1 MSEEELYRA
10 RLSKLEAL
18 EAKGVDPWPV
28 RFDRTHVAAELH
40 NTYSDLEAGG
50 ESGATVRVAGR
61 LMSSR
66 TQGKVAFGDLLD
78 ASGKIQLFVA
88 PEGVEGFDA
97 LDEGD
102 FVGASGEVIRTK
114 RGELS
119 VRTTEVVLLA
129 KALRPLPDK
138 WHGLQDVEVRF
149 RQRYL
154 DLLANP
160 DARRIADLRI
170 EAVRATRNFLD
181 ARGFSEVETPVL
193 HPIPGGAAAEPFVT
207 HFNAIDSDMYLRVA
221 TELYLKR
228 LIVGGLERVYE
239 IGRTFRNE
247 GLSYKYNPEFTMLEA
262 YQAYADYGDM
272 MELVQSLVQDVA
284 RETTGGTKTTFRGND
299 IDLGG
304 QWRRVTMLDLVSEA
318 TGTKIDLDTPVTDLR
333 ETCARFGVE
342 VQPWWGA
349 GMLIGELHDKVGE
362 RTIVE
367 PTIVQDYPIDISPL
381 ARRHRDDPRLT
392 ERFEPIVCGMEIGN
406 AFSELN
412 DPIDQRRRFEAQMQA
427 REHGDVEANPIDE
440 PFIRALEYGMPPTG
454 GLGVG
459 IDRVVMVLAGVPSIR
474 EVILFPAL
482 RPETAD
488 ETNDE
493 PDGG

>member
-18 EAKGVDPWPV
+18 QAAGVDVWPV
-28 RFDRTHVAAELH
+28 RFDRTHVAGELH
-40 NTYSDLEAGG
+40 DKYKDLEPGG

-66 TQGKVAFGDLLD
+66 TQGKVAFGDLVD
-78 ASGKIQLFVA
+78 ASGKIQLFVS
-88 PEGVEGFDA
+88 PEGVDSFDS

-102 FVGASGEVIRTK
+102 LVGATGEVIRTK

-119 VRTTEVVLLA
+119 VRTIDVVLLA

-154 DLLANP
+154 DLVANP
-160 DARRIADLRI
+160 DARRIAELRI
-170 EAVRATRNFLD
+170 ETVRAMRSFLD

-207 HFNAIDSDMYLRVA
+207 HFNAIQRDMYLRVA

-262 YQAYADYGDM
+262 YQAYADYNDM
-272 MELVQSLVQDVA
+272 MELAQSLVQDVA
-284 RETTGGTKTTFRGND
+284 HETIGDTKTTFRGHD

-304 QWRRVTMLDLVSEA
+304 EWRRVTMIDLVSAA
-318 TGTKIDLDTPVTDLR
+318 TSTRIDLDTPVTELR

-349 GMLIGELHDKVGE
+349 GMLIGELHDKVAE
-362 RTIVE
+362 KTIVE
-367 PTIVQDYPIDISPL
+367 PTIVCDYPLDISPL

-412 DPIDQRRRFEAQMQA
+412 DPIDQRGRFEAQMQA

-440 PFIRALEYGMPPTG
+440 PYIKALEYGMPPTG

-459 IDRVVMVLAGVPSIR
+459 IDRLVMVLAGVPSIR
-474 EVILFPAL
+474 EVILVPAL
-482 RPETAD
+482 RPETD
-488 ETNDE
+488 DTTGE
-493 PDGG
+493 PSDGG

>member
-10 RLSKLEAL
+10 RLSKLQAL
-18 EAKGVDPWPV
+18 QTKGVDAWPV

-40 NTYSDLEAGG
+40 DTYNDLEAGA
-50 ESGATVRVAGR
+50 ESGANVRVAGR

-66 TQGKVAFGDLLD
+66 TQGKVAFGDLVD

-88 PEGVEGFDA
+88 PEGVEAFDSF
-97 LDEGD
+97 DSGD
-102 FVGASGEVIRTK
+102 VIGASGEVIRTK

-119 VRTTEVVLLA
+119 VRTTDIVLLA

-154 DLLANP
+154 DLIANP
-160 DARRIADLRI
+160 DARRIAELRI
-170 EAVRATRNFLD
+170 ETLRTTRNFLD
-181 ARGFSEVETPVL
+181 ARGFNEVETPVL

-207 HFNAIDSDMYLRVA
+207 HFNAISNDMYLRVA

-284 RETTGGTKTTFRGND
+284 QQTIGGTKTSFRGHD

-304 QWRRVTMLDLVSEA
+304 RWPRVTMIDLVSKA

-333 ETCARFGVE
+333 ETCARFDVE

-349 GMLIGELHDKVGE
+349 GMLIGELHDKVAE
-362 RTIVE
+362 KTIVE
-367 PTIVQDYPIDISPL
+367 PTIVQDYPLDISPL

-412 DPIDQRRRFEAQMQA
+412 DPIDQRVRFEAQMEA
-427 REHGDVEANPIDE
+427 REHGDLEANPIDE
-440 PFIRALEYGMPPTG
+440 PYIRALEYGMPPTG

-459 IDRVVMVLAGVPSIR
+459 IDRVVMVLAGVQSIR

-488 ETNDE
+488 EESDDPN
-493 PDGG
+493 GG